1 MRKKPSSTEAT
12 LRTTLELTNDYLS
25 SSTTGTVP
33 STQYS
38 STKSRKSRR
47 KEPKAV
53 TIREIDVHWP
63 DEHCEISYVD
73 IDSLKDEKKRK
84 SLGMWLNGQTRP
96 LIPHMP

>member
-1 MRKKPSSTEAT
+1 MRKKPSSTAAT

-25 SSTTGTVP
+25 SSTTGKAP
-33 STQYS
+33 STPPS
-38 STKSRKSRR
+38 STKSRKWKSGI
-47 KEPKAV
+47 
-53 TIREIDVHWP
+53 TISDLEIHKP
-63 DEHCEISYVD
+63 DDYCEISYVD